1 MSGWGT
7 IKQIRRLETEIDKL
21 GFKFSGPKHGDWQ
34 SDNNSV
40 CLVPKDDNSLPIY
53 TRDAE
58 LYMGSIEGL
67 EIWLRGVR
75 WAREYD
81 MMLRLGDDKKRA
93 KAEEKERT
101 RQALQKLKEEQ
112 KKMWEILEEKEVT
125 QVEDV

>member
-1 MSGWGT
+1 M
-7 IKQIRRLETEIDKL
+7 
-21 GFKFSGPKHGDWQ
+21 
-34 SDNNSV
+34 
-40 CLVPKDDNSLPIY
+40 PIY

-93 KAEEKERT
+93 KAEDKERT
-101 RQALQKLKEEQ
+101 RQALQALKAEQ